1 MDRNDYRKYWP
12 DLLETMTACSIS
24 GRVSIERARALA
36 FDLSILLPWC
46 LPRETKPLVLV
57 CIPVPRT
64 NREFLFPIVEHPVFI
79 GYRTRRYAPPCVWWT
94 LDTSSSLKIFSPT
107 SFILRRS
114 RLPLIKTGTRRECGQ
129 IGIGLAIV
137 FFFFIF
143 FSLFLTTFL
152 AKHEEDRDGGT
163 GYGLGYT
170 GFTACVVF
178 EVVPYHFP

>member
-1 MDRNDYRKYWP
+1 MRLVRTAQRDIFLQFTTLEARVNLVPNVLASHRKPMDRNDYRKYWP

-79 GYRTRRYAPPCVWWT
+79 GYRTRRYAPPCV
-94 LDTSSSLKIFSPT
+94 
-107 SFILRRS
+107 
-114 RLPLIKTGTRRECGQ
+114 
-129 IGIGLAIV
+129 
-137 FFFFIF
+137 
-143 FSLFLTTFL
+143 
-152 AKHEEDRDGGT
+152 
-163 GYGLGYT
+163 
-170 GFTACVVF
+170 
-178 EVVPYHFP
+178 